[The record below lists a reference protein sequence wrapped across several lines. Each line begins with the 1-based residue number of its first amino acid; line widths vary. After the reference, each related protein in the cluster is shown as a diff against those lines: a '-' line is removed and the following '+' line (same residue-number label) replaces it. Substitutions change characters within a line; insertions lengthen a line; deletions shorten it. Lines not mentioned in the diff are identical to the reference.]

1 MPKLVSMM
9 TSNQALLA
17 AHQPETWSQAAWP
30 LGAHHDSVNGLTTFA
45 VYAPEAQHVTLEIY
59 SAALGADAVFTVAA
73 AYCPDGIWR
82 VQLSGAGHGTL
93 YAYRCWGRNWP
104 FSPDWT
110 PGSTVGFV
118 ADRDQDHNHFNPNKV
133 LLDPYAREVT
143 HTTLSPAL
151 KEAGGDPFLF
161 GTGGHEFN
169 GQIQREIDTGRW
181 APKGIVIVDDTSTGN
196 YPERAEEDA
205 TIYEVHTK
213 HLSMHPSASRI
224 GDLLGAKSG
233 FEGLQNIPED
243 LRGTYA
249 GAALMAPYLR
259 GIGMNTIELLP
270 VHITDSDQVGQTNGT
285 TNNWGYQTLNF
296 FSPNPDYAADKSPGG
311 PTREFKEMVRAFH
324 DEGISVYIDVVYNHT
339 SEGGN
344 WYGDPDSAGF
354 TTLGGFATAE
364 YYDLTGDGFV
374 QDGATGSSNQT
385 NFSSTA
391 MSQLVVDSLIYW
403 HHQMGIDGFR
413 FDLATVLGRM
423 PDLSEVDDWNS
434 RKRFFMGHP
443 LLTRIGRLAEQN
455 DFEVIAEAWDLWG
468 YEVGNFPAEW
478 GEWNGR
484 FRDAM
489 RGFLKGDGNTEAF
502 MNQFNGDWWH
512 FSKKQGPQKSVNFIT
527 AHDGFTMI
535 DLVSF
540 NEKDNAQPYPFGPSD
555 GGADQNLSWDSGGD
569 KALRRTRWR
578 NFMTTLFFSRG
589 VPMVVGGDEYCRT
602 QNGNNNP
609 WNLNTVGMW
618 NNWAQTVSNSPTLL
632 PVDPRDEN
640 LPGYYDVVGATD
652 TPEDINPMFEFFR
665 YLTKLRQ
672 IDPTLRQRIWGGDR
686 IDDNDV
692 SYLFYKPDLSSS
704 PEEGDR
710 ALSVLV
716 NGEGI
721 GGTDYL
727 FMVNMTAET
736 IDFAIPAEPDPKR
749 PKLDWL
755 CLIDTA
761 YWAESEYNCWKP
773 NQAKVIKNFYT
784 LEPWTQVVLAAAS
797 KDSPLFTWVE

>member
-1 MPKLVSMM
+1 MT
-9 TSNQALLA
+9 TSNQDALA
-17 AHQPETWSQAAWP
+17 AHQPETWIQAAWP
-30 LGAHHDSVNGLTTFA
+30 LGAHYDEESGLTTFA
-45 VYAPEAQHVTLEIY
+45 VYAPEAQHVKLEIY
-59 SAALGADAVFTVAA
+59 PEPLGADAIFSVDA
-73 AYCPDGIWR
+73 AYCSDGIWR
-82 VQLSGAGHGTL
+82 AQLYGAGHGTL

-104 FSPDWT
+104 YEADWT
-110 PGSTVGFV
+110 PGTSVGFV
-118 ADRDQDHNHFNPNKV
+118 SDRDQDHNHFNPNKA

-151 KEAGGDPFLF
+151 KEAGADPFFF
-161 GTGGHEFN
+161 GTGPKEFN

-181 APKGIVIVDDTSTGN
+181 APKGIVIVDETDTGAF
-196 YPERAEEDA
+196 PQHAEEDV

-213 HLSMHPSASRI
+213 HLSMHPSATKI
-224 GDLLGAKSG
+224 GDLLGDRPG
-233 FEGLQNIPED
+233 FEGLQNVPEN

-259 GIGMNTIELLP
+259 GIGMNTIEFLP
-270 VHITDSDQVGQTNGT
+270 VHITDSDQLGETNGT

-296 FSPNPDYAADKSPGG
+296 FAPNADYAADKSPGG

-354 TTLGGFATAE
+354 TTLGGFATTE
-364 YYDLTGDGFV
+364 YYDLTGDGFI

-385 NFSSTA
+385 NFSSAA
-391 MSQLVVDSLIYW
+391 MSQLVIDSLSYW
-403 HHQMGIDGFR
+403 HHQMGVDGFR

-443 LLTRIGRLAEQN
+443 LLTRIGRLADKN
-455 DFEVIAEAWDLWG
+455 GFEVIAEAWDLWG

-484 FRDAM
+484 FRDTM
-489 RGFLKGDGNTEAF
+489 RGFLKGDGNTGAF

-512 FSKKQGPQKSVNFIT
+512 FSNKHGPQKSVNFVT
-527 AHDGFTMI
+527 AHDGFTMM

-540 NEKDNAQPYPFGPSD
+540 NEKENTQPYPFGPSD

-589 VPMVVGGDEYCRT
+589 VPMIVGGDEYCRT

-632 PVDPRDEN
+632 PVDPRDDS
-640 LPGYYDVVGATD
+640 LPGYYDVVGTAD
-652 TPEDINPMFEFFR
+652 ADENVNPMFEFFR

-672 IDPTLRQRIWGGDR
+672 IDPTLRQRIWGDDR
-686 IDDNDV
+686 IDDKDV
-692 SYLFYKPDLSSS
+692 SYLFYKPDLSG
-704 PEEGDR
+704 PPVEGDR

-727 FMVNMTAET
+727 FMANMSDQT
-736 IDFAIPAEPDPKR
+736 INFAIPAEPDPKR
-749 PKLDWL
+749 PQLDWL

-761 YWAESEYNCWKP
+761 YWAENQCNCWKP
-773 NQAKVIKNFYT
+773 SQAKVIKDFYT

-797 KDSPLFTWVE
+797 TDSPLFTWAK